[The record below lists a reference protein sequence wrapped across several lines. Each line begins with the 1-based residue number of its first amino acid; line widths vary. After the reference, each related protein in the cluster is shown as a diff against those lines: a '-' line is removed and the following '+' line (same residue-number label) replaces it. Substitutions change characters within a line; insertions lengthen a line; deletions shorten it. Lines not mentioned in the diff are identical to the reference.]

1 MFNYFRKELDWGG
14 RKLVL
19 ETGKIARQA
28 DGAVMV
34 SYGGT
39 IVLCTAVGV
48 RSVKPGQDFFPL
60 TVNYQEKAFAAGKIP
75 GGFFK
80 REGRPNENEV
90 LTSRLID
97 RPIRPLF
104 PEGFRNEVQIVA
116 TVLSHDMENNPDI
129 VSLVGCSAALTLS
142 GIPFFGPVAAARVG
156 YSDGQYI
163 LNPTREQLVASQLDL
178 VVAGT
183 TEGVLMVESE
193 AQELTEEVMLGA
205 VSFGH
210 EHMRPVIQAII
221 ELAEHAAKEPWALTE
236 TSPEA
241 TALESRIRDLG
252 TAAITEAYKEPKK
265 EARYEQVGA
274 AKKKVTEALTAEGL
288 NAEAAK
294 PMLKQLEA
302 DIVRGAI
309 LDTGLRI
316 DGRDTKTVRPIVA
329 EVGILPRAH
338 GSALFTRG
346 ETQALC
352 VATLGTGQDEQVID
366 ALEGERREHFM
377 LHYNFPP
384 YSVGEA
390 GRMGSPGRREIGHG
404 KLAYRAIRP
413 VLPAKDQFPYTMRV
427 VSEIT
432 ESNGSSSMATV
443 CGTSLALMDAGVK
456 LNRPVAGIAMG
467 LIKEDRGFA
476 VLSDILGDEDHLG
489 DMDFKVAGTE
499 QGITSLQMDIK
510 ITSITPE
517 IMKIALEQAK
527 DGRMHILGEMAK
539 ALTGAR
545 TDVAATAPRITVINV
560 PKEKIRDVIGT
571 GGKVIREIVA
581 ESGAKVDIEDDGT
594 IKIAATTE
602 EASQKAIDMI
612 RGIVAEPE
620 IGAIYNGKV
629 VKTAEFGAFVNFL
642 GAKDGLVHISEL
654 QQGRVNKTT
663 DVVKEGDQVKV
674 KCLGFDDRGKVKLS
688 MRVVDQTTGADIT
701 DQVGAKPS
709 RGDRPEGGEGR
720 RDRGE
725 RSDRGERGERRE
737 RSDAAE

>member
-28 DGAVMV
+28 DGAVLA
-34 SYGGT
+34 SYGDT

-48 RSVKPGQDFFPL
+48 RTTKPGQDFFPL
-60 TVNYQEKAFAAGKIP
+60 TINYQEKAFAAGKIP

-80 REGRPNENEV
+80 REGRPSEYEV

-104 PEGFRNEVQIVA
+104 PEGFRNEVQVVA
-116 TVLSHDMENNPDI
+116 TVLSHDMENDADVVAMI
-129 VSLVGCSAALTLS
+129 GCSAALTLS

-156 YSDGQYI
+156 YIDGQYA
-163 LNPTREQLVASQLDL
+163 LNPTRSQREGSKLEL

-193 AQELTEEVMLGA
+193 ASELTEEVMLGA
-205 VSFGH
+205 VNFGH
-210 EHMRPVIQAII
+210 EHMKPVIQAII
-221 ELAEHAAKEPWALTE
+221 ELAEHAAKEPWTLAE
-236 TSPEA
+236 PGAEQA
-241 TALESRIRDLG
+241 ALEARVKELAHASL
-252 TAAITEAYKEPKK
+252 AEAYKEPKK
-265 EARYEQVGA
+265 EARHELVGA
-274 AKKKVTEALTAEGL
+274 AKKRVTEALTAEGL
-288 NAEAAK
+288 NADAAK
-294 PMLKQLEA
+294 PLLKNAEA
-302 DIVRGAI
+302 DVVRNAI

-413 VLPAKDQFPYTMRV
+413 VLPTKEVFPYTMRV
-427 VSEIT
+427 VGEIT

-456 LNRPVAGIAMG
+456 LGRPVAGIAMG

-517 IMKIALEQAK
+517 IMKIALEQAR
-527 DGRMHILGEMAK
+527 DGRLHILGEMAK

-545 TDVAATAPRITVINV
+545 TDVAATAPRITIITV

-581 ESGAKVDIEDDGT
+581 ESGAKIDIEDDGT

-654 QQGRVNKTT
+654 QQARVNKTT

-674 KCLGFDDRGKVKLS
+674 KVLGFDDRGKVKLS
-688 MRVVDQTTGADIT
+688 MRIVDQATGADIT
-701 DQVGAKPS
+701 EQVGAKP
-709 RGDRPEGGEGR
+709 G
-720 RDRGE
+720 
-725 RSDRGERGERRE
+725 RSDREKTDGGEPRRDRGERRE
-737 RSDAAE
+737 RSDGNERSDAAE